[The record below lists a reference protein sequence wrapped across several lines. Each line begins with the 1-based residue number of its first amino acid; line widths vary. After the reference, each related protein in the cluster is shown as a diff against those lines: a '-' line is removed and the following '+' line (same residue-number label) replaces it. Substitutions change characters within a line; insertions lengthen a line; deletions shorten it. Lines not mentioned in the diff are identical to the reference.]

1 MCVWNTMINDLPAW
15 SQDTAQ
21 QPLHLGSACYCQ
33 VVWFPPPRPQPLSHC
48 IPRMPPR
55 HTSSEPLSNKQIFYQ
70 FLKDDV
76 LFILKPTNKV
86 LHDQTETQLK
96 FNFEHLSFRLD
107 LTLQFHNVLH
117 PQNVFH
123 PFSLSWLWS
132 GGVCGHQPRVSGVS
146 DDPHT
151 TARVRDQT
159 RVWFR
164 DTGPSHSIIQ
174 PTSHADTI
182 WNKRG
187 IIYSIPDL
195 LWFIPWC
202 CLEHG
207 HDDNVHIYVYIISTT
222 RTMSPASAPLHTYVL
237 RAWLSWL
244 LMRGERGEWLEG
256 PPWGSSQQATHLT
269 AKFRKLR
276 DELQRGNKERGVETK
291 TLCCHFM
298 SLLNWFKYFFYLA

>member
-1 MCVWNTMINDLPAW
+1 MMSCSFWSPQTKYCMIKLKPNLN
-15 SQDTAQ
+15 
-21 QPLHLGSACYCQ
+21 LILNILVLGLTWPFSSIMYY
-33 VVWFPPPRPQPLSHC
+33 
-48 IPRMPPR
+48 IPRMSFI
-55 HTSSEPLSNKQIFYQ
+55 HLVCLDCGQGGCVATSLGWAGWVMTRTQQPGSE
-70 FLKDDV
+70 
-76 LFILKPTNKV
+76 
-86 LHDQTETQLK
+86 
-96 FNFEHLSFRLD
+96 
-107 LTLQFHNVLH
+107 
-117 PQNVFH
+117 
-123 PFSLSWLWS
+123 
-132 GGVCGHQPRVSGVS
+132 
-146 DDPHT
+146 
-151 TARVRDQT
+151 T
-159 RVWFR
+159 RPGYGSEIQ
-164 DTGPSHSIIQ
+164 GPVIPSSS